1 MNSRITASLVV
12 CVAAAGVAVG
22 ALALDD
28 DDSPST
34 EATGSP
40 TTPVDEQSGGYGGDG
55 AGDATGGGDGGGAG
69 GAEAATLEIRDFSF
83 AATSVAPGGQVVV
96 DNADSAT
103 HTATADDGA
112 FDSGEVGGGSTT
124 TFAAPTEPGSYD
136 FACQIHPDMT
146 GTLTVG

>member
-22 ALALDD
+22 ALALDN

-34 EATGSP
+34 GATGSP
-40 TTPVDEQSGGYGGDG
+40 TTPVDQQSGGYGGDG
-55 AGDATGGGDGGGAG
+55 ADTGGGGAG
-69 GAEAATLEIRDFSF
+69 GAGAATLEIRDFSF
-83 AATSVAPGGQVVV
+83 GATSVAPGGQVVV

-103 HTATADDGA
+103 HTATAGDGA

-136 FACQIHPDMT
+136 FACEIHPDMT

>member
-22 ALALDD
+22 ALALDN

-34 EATGSP
+34 GATGSP
-40 TTPVDEQSGGYGGDG
+40 TTPVDQQSGGYGGDG
-55 AGDATGGGDGGGAG
+55 ADTGGDGGGAG
-69 GAEAATLEIRDFSF
+69 GAGSATLEIRDFSF
-83 AATSVAPGGQVVV
+83 GDTSVAPGGQVVV

-103 HTATADDGA
+103 HTATAGDGA

-136 FACQIHPDMT
+136 FACEIHPDMT

>member
-22 ALALDD
+22 ALALDN

-34 EATGSP
+34 GATGSP
-40 TTPVDEQSGGYGGDG
+40 TTPVDQQSGGYGGDG
-55 AGDATGGGDGGGAG
+55 ADTGGGGAG
-69 GAEAATLEIRDFSF
+69 GAGSATLEIRDFSF
-83 AATSVAPGGQVVV
+83 GATSVAPGGQVVV

-103 HTATADDGA
+103 HTATAGDGA

-136 FACQIHPDMT
+136 FACEIHPDMT